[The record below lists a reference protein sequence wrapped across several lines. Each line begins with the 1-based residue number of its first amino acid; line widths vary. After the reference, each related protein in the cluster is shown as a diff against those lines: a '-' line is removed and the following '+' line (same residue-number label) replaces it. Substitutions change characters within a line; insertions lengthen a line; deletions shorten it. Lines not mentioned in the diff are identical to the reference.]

1 MEVLVLA
8 SGSSG
13 NAALVTAGETSV
25 LVDAGISALAVR
37 TRLAEFGRRL
47 DDVDAILVSHEHSD
61 HVQGLR
67 VLLKRDQIPVFAWR
81 ALVS

>member
-13 NAALVTAGETSV
+13 NATLVTSGETSV

-37 TRLAEFGRRL
+37 TRLAAPYAACKIASSSL
-47 DDVDAILVSHEHSD
+47 PL
-61 HVQGLR
+61 
-67 VLLKRDQIPVFAWR
+67 IPASR
-81 ALVS
+81 AAR